1 MHRFSEGLRD
11 AYRALDLVGY
21 EEESGSLIHLPP
33 DECFSNIG
41 VGYMLS
47 GDHISALT
55 YFEQALARNPAN
67 KTADHYA
74 SWIHRQKKAHA
85 ELAQAL

>member
-1 MHRFSEGLRD
+1 
-11 AYRALDLVGY
+11 
-21 EEESGSLIHLPP
+21 
-33 DECFSNIG
+33 
-41 VGYMLS
+41 MLS